1 MKKIILA
8 LFAFGISIPL
18 FAQVVTLPEVEVSAK
33 NYKYL
38 DDVNNSSAAQ
48 TVQLLERY
56 ATSYDVRDS
65 EYYEDEYDKYFISF
79 FIPKGKI
86 LAAYDDDGNL
96 LRTIEK
102 YENVKLPLAVSKA
115 AAKEYPGWKIT
126 QDAYLV
132 NYHNKLGVTKKEYKL
147 VLEKGNNRIRIK
159 TDENG
164 NIL

>member
-8 LFAFGISIPL
+8 LFAIGIAVPS
-18 FAQVVTLPEVEVSAK
+18 FAQVVTLPEVVVSAR

-38 DDVNNSSAAQ
+38 DDVNNASAAQ
-48 TVQLLERY
+48 TVQMLERY
-56 ATSYDVRDS
+56 ATTYDVRDS

-102 YENVKLPLAVSKA
+102 YENVKLPLAVSKT
-115 AAKEYPGWKIT
+115 AAKEYPGWKIIK
-126 QDAYLV
+126 DAYLV
-132 NYHNKLGVTKKEYKL
+132 SYHDNLGVTKKEYKL